1 MSPPRWIPYA
11 AATVISLVLAISYF
25 AFPNEKTRIVTNR
38 VVVSPYAKYLPLGS
52 ETIPVQQLSA
62 TAILLAQCETSGSRK
77 GMEVSPRA
85 GDVVVR
91 VCTLLRQ
98 SLNEPTS

>member
-38 VVVSPYAKYLPLGS
+38 VVVSPYAKFLVLEEFEEQITPDGLMVHCVTS
-52 ETIPVQQLSA
+52 E
-62 TAILLAQCETSGSRK
+62 SRK
-77 GMEVSPRA
+77 GVRDNPQD
-85 GDVVVR
+85 GDVIVQ
-91 VCTLLRQ
+91 VCTASRG
-98 SLNEPTS
+98 PVG